1 MAGDGR
7 ERGRKQLEC
16 KCDASLR
23 HTAVQSRKLSGVMPE
38 LVLWSRVEV
47 SQVIKEGGVH
57 SWNPMWKSP
66 KAQGLMLSLMYRCFE
81 MFGKY
86 KNEASKGPGHSLMS
100 LKERLCIL

>member
-38 LVLWSRVEV
+38 LVLGVGVEV

-57 SWNPMWKSP
+57 SVEPHVEEP
-66 KAQGLMLSLMYRCFE
+66 KGSRPDAF
-81 MFGKY
+81 
-86 KNEASKGPGHSLMS
+86 
-100 LKERLCIL
+100 IDV